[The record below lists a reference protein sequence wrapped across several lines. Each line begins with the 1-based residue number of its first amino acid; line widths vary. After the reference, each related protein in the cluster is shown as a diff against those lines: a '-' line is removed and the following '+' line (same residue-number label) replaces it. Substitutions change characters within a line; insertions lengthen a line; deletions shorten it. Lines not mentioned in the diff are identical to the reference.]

1 MALRINSN
9 TTALNAHSN
18 LVKNESRLSSSIE
31 RLSSGLRI
39 NRASDDAAGLTISEK
54 LRTQV
59 RGLQRAQL
67 NVQDGISLIQTAEG
81 AMNEVTSM
89 LQRMR
94 ELALQSANDT
104 LTTTDRLEIQ
114 KEIAELKEDIDRI
127 SYDTEFNTKKLLD
140 GTGTAVVST
149 SDPKNIDAIVTD
161 QVLTFSD
168 FSVAVWIKS
177 EYVAGEGQKTYY
189 GSPEQQRSA
198 IFLKTDGSIADDTTM
213 LMSISNFVDNNG
225 NFILEDAQTLYIQGD
240 NSQGSLEVSKG
251 LTLAQL
257 NDRIKG
263 AMTKDQL
270 GHGLNFEG
278 SESVLSTGGER
289 AGQITVTSGRNGVL
303 GRVSFTGSEDLVKA
317 LGFEVVTEPEDPI
330 YSVAV
335 TNIGVPY
342 GERQTLTTQVSGH
355 RVGGLIEGIELA
367 FEPPQVAHVE
377 STPAVLGIT
386 IGAPIGFTLTDSVPN
401 TDGTGLTS
409 DTVTIPAGNFSMDQ
423 VVSIIN
429 GQLTVADPLA
439 GPPPVSGSQIKAQ
452 ISQNGGIEFVT
463 VNSGSSA
470 WVEITGVAGSNELG
484 IVNGTYYG
492 TGGTAARTTAFTQIT
507 DFDYSGA
514 NLGIF
519 SIVDSHG
526 NSASV
531 TLNQDYDQTGDGLNE
546 LVSAINGQLG
556 AVAIVAEVKDG
567 LLSFKSKETG
577 YGSGFVLSATGAT
590 PVDLSGKLKINSPT
604 ASGIADGSPVSQA
617 FAYND
622 AFASYGY
629 VIAGASPANDL
640 VFNLADL
647 NGKVAS
653 VTIPSGGAGSSF
665 VTVNSIAN
673 EVNNAANA
681 NSVQITANIDTNTHQ
696 LALVSSVPGS
706 DGKVT
711 LANAGVTGS
720 VNNLY
725 SVLGITASTYE
736 NGVGNYAYNVHLKNT
751 SIQLQ
756 VGPNEGD
763 TARCHIAR
771 IDCMALG
778 IRDLDLTTSVSATR
792 AITLIDTAL
801 NKVNSERARLGAVE
815 NRLSYTSNS
824 LSVSEENMTAAESR
838 IRDCDMA
845 SEVIKMTQSQILQ
858 QASNAMVAQANSSAQ
873 SVLELLR

>member
-149 SDPKNIDAIVTD
+149 SDTKNIDAIVTD

-189 GSPEQQRSA
+189 GAPEQQRSA
-198 IFLKTDGSIADDTTM
+198 IFLKTDGSIAEDNTM

-251 LTLAQL
+251 LTLSQL
-257 NDRIKG
+257 SERIKG
-263 AMTKDQL
+263 SMTTDQL

-278 SESVLSTGGER
+278 SESVLSTSGEH

-317 LGFEVVTEPEDPI
+317 LGFEVITEPEDPI

-386 IGAPIGFTLTDSVPN
+386 IAAPIAFTLTDSVPN

-409 DTVTIPAGNFSMDQ
+409 DAVNIPAGNFSMDQ

-429 GQLTVADPLA
+429 SQLTVADLTALPL
-439 GPPPVSGSQIKAQ
+439 PVSGSQIKAQ
-452 ISQNGGIEFVT
+452 ISQNGGVEFVT
-463 VNSGSSA
+463 INSGSSA
-470 WVEITGVAGSNELG
+470 WVEITGIAGSNELG

-507 DFDYSGA
+507 DFDYA
-514 NLGIF
+514 APNNADF
-519 SIVDSHG
+519 SIADSHG
-526 NSASV
+526 NFVTV

-546 LVSAINGQLG
+546 LVSAINGQLS

-577 YGSGFVLSATGAT
+577 YGSGFVLTASVST
-590 PVDLSGKLKINSPT
+590 VLSDRLKINSPT
-604 ASGIADGSPVSQA
+604 ASGIADGSPVSQP

-629 VIAGASPANDL
+629 VIAGASPTNDL

-665 VTVNSIAN
+665 ITVNSIAN
-673 EVNNAANA
+673 EINNTANA
-681 NSVQITANIDTNTHQ
+681 NSVQITANIDNDTHR

-711 LANAGVTGS
+711 LANAGATGS
-720 VNNLY
+720 LNNLY

-778 IRDLDLTTSVSATR
+778 IRDLDLTTPVSATR

>member
-198 IFLKTDGSIADDTTM
+198 IFLKSDGSIADDKTM

-278 SESVLSTGGER
+278 SESVLSTGGEH

-335 TNIGVPY
+335 TNIGIPY
-342 GERQTLTTQVSGH
+342 GERHTLTTQVSGH

-386 IGAPIGFTLTDSVPN
+386 IAAPIAFTLTDSVPN

-429 GQLTVADPLA
+429 SQLTVADLTALPL
-439 GPPPVSGSQIKAQ
+439 PVSGSQIKAQ
-452 ISQNGGIEFVT
+452 ISQNGGVEFVT
-463 VNSGSSA
+463 INSGSSA
-470 WVEITGVAGSNELG
+470 WVEITGVTGSNELG

-507 DFDYSGA
+507 DFDYAAPNSA
-514 NLGIF
+514 TFNIT
-519 SIVDSHG
+519 DSHG
-526 NSASV
+526 NVATV
-531 TLNQDYDQTGDGLNE
+531 NLNQDYDQTGDGLNE

-577 YGSGFVLSATGAT
+577 YGSGFVLSAVPPT
-590 PVDLSGKLKINSPT
+590 VLSDRLKINNPT

-629 VIAGASPANDL
+629 VIAGTSPANDL

-673 EVNNAANA
+673 EINNAANA
-681 NSVQITANIDTNTHQ
+681 NSVQITANIDTNTHR

-711 LANAGVTGS
+711 LANAGASGS

>member
-1 MALRINSN
+1 
-9 TTALNAHSN
+9 
-18 LVKNESRLSSSIE
+18 
-31 RLSSGLRI
+31 
-39 NRASDDAAGLTISEK
+39 
-54 LRTQV
+54 
-59 RGLQRAQL
+59 
-67 NVQDGISLIQTAEG
+67 
-81 AMNEVTSM
+81 
-89 LQRMR
+89 
-94 ELALQSANDT
+94 
-104 LTTTDRLEIQ
+104 
-114 KEIAELKEDIDRI
+114 
-127 SYDTEFNTKKLLD
+127 
-140 GTGTAVVST
+140 
-149 SDPKNIDAIVTD
+149 
-161 QVLTFSD
+161 
-168 FSVAVWIKS
+168 
-177 EYVAGEGQKTYY
+177 
-189 GSPEQQRSA
+189 
-198 IFLKTDGSIADDTTM
+198 
-213 LMSISNFVDNNG
+213 
-225 NFILEDAQTLYIQGD
+225 
-240 NSQGSLEVSKG
+240 
-251 LTLAQL
+251 
-257 NDRIKG
+257 
-263 AMTKDQL
+263 
-270 GHGLNFEG
+270 
-278 SESVLSTGGER
+278 
-289 AGQITVTSGRNGVL
+289 L

-401 TDGTGLTS
+401 TDGNGLTS
-409 DTVTIPAGNFSMDQ
+409 DNVTIPAGSYSMDQ

-429 GQLTVADPLA
+429 GDLTVANSIA
-439 GPPPVSGSQIKAQ
+439 VPPVSGSQIKAQ
-452 ISQNGGIEFVT
+452 ISQSGGIEFVT

-507 DFDYSGA
+507 DFDYAALNSA
-514 NLGIF
+514 TFNIT
-519 SIVDSHG
+519 DSHG
-526 NSASV
+526 NVATV
-531 TLNQDYDQTGDGLNE
+531 NLNQDYDQTGDGLNE

-577 YGSGFVLSATGAT
+577 YGSGFVLSAVPST
-590 PVDLSGKLKINSPT
+590 VLSDRLKINNPT

-629 VIAGASPANDL
+629 VIAGASTDDDL

-673 EVNNAANA
+673 EINNAANA
-681 NSVQITANIDTNTHQ
+681 NSVQITANIDTNTHR

-711 LANAGVTGS
+711 LANAGASGS

-736 NGVGNYAYNVHLKNT
+736 NGVGNYAYNVHLKNS

-792 AITLIDTAL
+792 AITIIDTAL

>member
-1 MALRINSN
+1 
-9 TTALNAHSN
+9 
-18 LVKNESRLSSSIE
+18 
-31 RLSSGLRI
+31 
-39 NRASDDAAGLTISEK
+39 
-54 LRTQV
+54 
-59 RGLQRAQL
+59 
-67 NVQDGISLIQTAEG
+67 
-81 AMNEVTSM
+81 
-89 LQRMR
+89 
-94 ELALQSANDT
+94 SANDT

-149 SDPKNIDAIVTD
+149 SDTKNIDAIVTD

-189 GSPEQQRSA
+189 GAPEQQRSA
-198 IFLKTDGSIADDTTM
+198 IFLKTDGSIAEDNTM

-251 LTLAQL
+251 LTLSQL
-257 NDRIKG
+257 SERIKG
-263 AMTKDQL
+263 SMTTDQL

-278 SESVLSTGGER
+278 SESVLSTSGEH

-317 LGFEVVTEPEDPI
+317 LGFEVITEPEDPI

-386 IGAPIGFTLTDSVPN
+386 IAAPIAFTLTDSVPN

-409 DTVTIPAGNFSMDQ
+409 DAVNIPAGNFSMDQ

-429 GQLTVADPLA
+429 SQLTVADLTALPL
-439 GPPPVSGSQIKAQ
+439 PVSGSQIKAQ
-452 ISQNGGIEFVT
+452 ISQNGGVEFVT
-463 VNSGSSA
+463 INSGSSA
-470 WVEITGVAGSNELG
+470 WVEITGIAGSNELG

-507 DFDYSGA
+507 DFDYA
-514 NLGIF
+514 APNNADF
-519 SIVDSHG
+519 SIADSHG
-526 NSASV
+526 NFVTV

-546 LVSAINGQLG
+546 LVSAINGQLS

-577 YGSGFVLSATGAT
+577 YGSGFVLTASVST
-590 PVDLSGKLKINSPT
+590 VLSDRLKINSPT
-604 ASGIADGSPVSQA
+604 ASGIADGSPVSQP

-665 VTVNSIAN
+665 ITVNSIAN
-673 EVNNAANA
+673 EINNTANA
-681 NSVQITANIDTNTHQ
+681 NSVQITANIDNDTHR

-711 LANAGVTGS
+711 LANAGATGS
-720 VNNLY
+720 LNNLY

-778 IRDLDLTTSVSATR
+778 IRDLDLTTPVSATR